1 MENKQTAVE
10 FMYNEM
16 LLHLNFD
23 QRLYLRE
30 IYQQAKEMEKSQTE
44 RDFINGYKNADVPL
58 NHKLLDKYYNETYK
72 YDSTQQ

>member
-30 IYQQAKEMEKSQTE
+30 IYQQAKEMEKQQIIDAHNEGDLSVV
-44 RDFINGYKNADVPL
+44 KNAEE
-58 NHKLLDKYYNETYK
+58 YYELTFK
-72 YDSTQQ
+72 T